1 MSFSAIRLLHF
12 RNYQDVEIKSF
23 GRTNLILGENGSG
36 KTNLLEALF
45 FLARLLPIR
54 SINAAGLVQWNEAA
68 FYLRGEID
76 GDIVETG
83 FSPQRKMLKLNQ
95 KPITAS
101 EYALKNP
108 SVAFLPDDI
117 TIVTGSP
124 DERRDFIDS
133 ALGIMDQEYRIQ
145 HQRYQRALKQRNA
158 QLKLNPKDAPIW
170 DHELVQS
177 GSRIIEKRLQWVQ
190 STNLWLKK
198 WYERYYNSDIG
209 IRYFNTF
216 RIEASVAASFQKALE
231 LSRPSEVLKRHTLVG
246 PHRDNF
252 EIEQGDKAARTFAS
266 QGQRRGIA
274 LALKLSMA
282 QSLETLYHKKPILL
296 FDDVL
301 LELDDVR
308 RNKFLEEVTPNYQTF
323 FTATG
328 NTLFQPVLND
338 SLIISVSKG
347 RVTVNNDAVCLPEK
361 GI

>member
-1 MSFSAIRLLHF
+1 MPFSSLRLLHF
-12 RNYQDVEIKSF
+12 RNYQDVEIKIF
-23 GRTNLILGENGSG
+23 GKTNLILGENGSG

-45 FLARLLPIR
+45 FLSRLLPIR
-54 SINAAGLVQWNEAA
+54 NINSSGLVQWNEEA

-76 GDIVETG
+76 GDVVETG

-95 KPITAS
+95 KPITAT

-108 SVAFLPDDI
+108 AVAFLPDDI

-124 DERRDFIDS
+124 DERRDFIDT
-133 ALGIMDQEYRIQ
+133 ALGIMDQDYRA
-145 HQRYQRALKQRNA
+145 HYHRYQRALKQRNA
-158 QLKLNPKDAPIW
+158 QLKINPKDAPIW

-177 GSRIIEKRLQWVQ
+177 GSKIIEKRLQWVQ
-190 STNLWLKK
+190 STNIWLKK
-198 WYERYYNSDIG
+198 WYERFYGAEIG

-216 RIEASVAASFQKALE
+216 RIESNVVSSFQKALE
-231 LSRPSEVLKRHTLVG
+231 QSRSLETQKRHTLVG

-282 QSLETLYHKKPILL
+282 LALEKLYHKKPMLL

-301 LELDDVR
+301 LELDDAR
-308 RNKFLEEVTPNYQTF
+308 RDKFLEEVTPEYQTF

-328 NTLFQPVLND
+328 SALFQTILPG
-338 SLIISVSKG
+338 SLTLSVNKG
-347 RVTVNNDAVCLPEK
+347 RIL
-361 GI
+361 